1 MIDKLAIKLYING
14 CTGCIVTTG
23 RYSTFLLTVDPPVA
37 KKKTYEKFENFFSL
51 YTSCQMRKTNC
62 PLNNNPRCFMYTVCT
77 KKYVPNFQENYE
89 KIRKRFNE
97 STFETWKKEET
108 LRIFTLLLF
117 FFHHTSE
124 RRRKGRESNPVHATR
139 EPQQFD
145 DRGWRGESNAVL
157 LAEL

>member
-37 KKKTYEKFENFFSL
+37 KKKNVRKIRKFFSPSML
-51 YTSCQMRKTNC
+51 
-62 PLNNNPRCFMYTVCT
+62 PVRCEKRIVLSTTIRVASCT
-77 KKYVPNFQENYE
+77 KKYVPNFHENYE

-97 STFETWKKEET
+97 SIFETWKKKET
-108 LRIFTLLLF
+108 FRIFTLLLF